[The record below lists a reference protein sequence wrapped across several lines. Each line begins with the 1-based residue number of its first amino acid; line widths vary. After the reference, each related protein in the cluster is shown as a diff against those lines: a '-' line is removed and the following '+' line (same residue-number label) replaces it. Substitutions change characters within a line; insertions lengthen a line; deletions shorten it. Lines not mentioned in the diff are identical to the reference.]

1 MKIILKLLLTAI
13 AVFVLAQFL
22 PGVFVNN
29 YVSAVIVAFS
39 ISLLNMFVR
48 PLLVFFTL
56 PVTILTFGLFL
67 FVINALI
74 ILMADWF
81 IDGFSVNGIVTAFI
95 FSVLLSIFRWL
106 LFKFIPSND

>member
-81 IDGFSVNGIVTAFI
+81 IDGFSVSGIVTAFI